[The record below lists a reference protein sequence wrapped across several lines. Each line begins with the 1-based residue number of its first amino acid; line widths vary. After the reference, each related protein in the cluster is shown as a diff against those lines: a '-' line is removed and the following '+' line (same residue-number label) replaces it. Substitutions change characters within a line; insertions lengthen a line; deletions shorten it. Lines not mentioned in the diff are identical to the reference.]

1 MKMDAALTLVATAGL
16 LLGVLMFLLEMNTHR
31 EILELGVFG
40 RVPVDT
46 LFELHIETR
55 RGDVLT
61 IYQTRCQASI
71 GGWVCKTVCR
81 LSARHTHVLH

>member
-1 MKMDAALTLVATAGL
+1 MSVR
-16 LLGVLMFLLEMNTHR
+16 R

-46 LFELHIETR
+46 LFEMYIETR

-71 GGWVCKTVCR
+71 GGWVGNLTN
-81 LSARHTHVLH
+81 

>member
-1 MKMDAALTLVATAGL
+1 MHTVATFRATAGL
-16 LLGVLMFLLEMNTHR
+16 LLALIRLFLRRFIVLLLLFLEMSRRR

-40 RVPVDT
+40 RVPLDT

-61 IYQTRCQASI
+61 ICQTKCQASI
-71 GGWVCKTVCR
+71 GGWVRK
-81 LSARHTHVLH
+81 L